1 MIAGGVALYGIVHI
15 YGAHS
20 EAFEFIDQ
28 TVRASAA
35 IHSRV
40 GNVQMVGLGMFD
52 GYSEKFAGSNK
63 KAWMTVGVVGDRGAV
78 KVKTS
83 VRKTDGRWVVTD
95 ASIAGE
101 PVSLN

>member
-1 MIAGGVALYGIVHI
+1 MAVPPRRWIPIVIAGGVALYGIVHI

-40 GNVQMVGLGMFD
+40 GNVQSGWARYV
-52 GYSEKFAGSNK
+52 
-63 KAWMTVGVVGDRGAV
+63 
-78 KVKTS
+78 
-83 VRKTDGRWVVTD
+83 
-95 ASIAGE
+95 
-101 PVSLN
+101 